1 MKKTLKKIIAVVFLV
16 CCSTSFSQS
25 YEFDQGYIFEQ
36 EYIKRIPLED
46 AEELS
51 GVSGVFNEFLSWD
64 WPPEKITNSL
74 VERAGSRMII
84 KFENK
89 PALTLRDFSTKEGD
103 GEAQLFRY
111 LKSVPGYHVI
121 GVVFGHDQPAFL
133 LIHESGSDL
142 YFVDTH

>member
-1 MKKTLKKIIAVVFLV
+1 MITVLFLV
-16 CCSTSFSQS
+16 CCSASFSQS

-36 EYIKRIPLED
+36 EYIKRVSLER
-46 AEELS
+46 AEEIS

-64 WPPEKITNSL
+64 WPYEKITSSL
-74 VERAGSRMII
+74 VERAGNRMVI

>member
-1 MKKTLKKIIAVVFLV
+1 MKKLLNKMITVLCLV
-16 CCSTSFSQS
+16 CCSASFSQS
-25 YEFDQGYIFEQ
+25 YEFDQGYIFDQ
-36 EYIKRIPLED
+36 EYIKRVSLER
-46 AEELS
+46 AEEIS
-51 GVSGVFNEFLSWD
+51 GVSGVFNEFISWD
-64 WPPEKITNSL
+64 WPSEKITSSL
-74 VERAGSRMII
+74 VERAGSRMVIN
-84 KFENK
+84 FENK

-111 LKSVPGYHVI
+111 IKSVPGYHVI